1 MKILKELLTIEKKPK
16 KGLLAIEWTAF
27 GYLLLTLLIILFCY
41 TKVQNPHAMITG
53 RIQIAV
59 TTLLMWAVYRMLPC
73 RLVMLI
79 RVIVQMSF
87 LSWWYPDTYE
97 INRMLPNLDH
107 VFASWEQQLFG
118 CQPALLFSQAFT
130 HPVFSELM
138 DLGYA
143 SYYPMIAAVAIFF
156 FFARYKDFHQC
167 VFIIMASFFVFYV
180 IFILVPVTGP
190 MFYYQAVGVDEIA
203 KGVFPN
209 VGDYFYF
216 HQDCLPSPGWKD
228 GFFYHLVE
236 SAHEAGERP
245 TAAFP
250 SPFLACRHRYRLAMA
265 CLAGTFPLA
274 VLHLAS
280 SFHPDVLCHGLY
292 SGPLR
297 HRRLGRPPHR
307 NRLLLAFPMVL
318 RKVLLDEGLKM
329 KD

>member
-143 SYYPMIAAVAIFF
+143 SYYPMIAAVAIYF

-190 MFYYQAVGVDEIA
+190 MFYYQAVGVEEIA

-250 SPFLACRHRYRLAMA
+250 SSHVGIATVLLWLAWQARSRWLFFILLPLFILMFFATVYIQAHYAIDA
-265 CLAGTFPLA
+265 LAG
-274 VLHLAS
+274 
-280 SFHPDVLCHGLY
+280 
-292 SGPLR
+292 
-297 HRRLGRPPHR
+297 
-307 NRLLLAFPMVL
+307 LLTGTAFYWL
-318 RKVLLDEGLKM
+318 FRWFYAKFC
-329 KD
+329 